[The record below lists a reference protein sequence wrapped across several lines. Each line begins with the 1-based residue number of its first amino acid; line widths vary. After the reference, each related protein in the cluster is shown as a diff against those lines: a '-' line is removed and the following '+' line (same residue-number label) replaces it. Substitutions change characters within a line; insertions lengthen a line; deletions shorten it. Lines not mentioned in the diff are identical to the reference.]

1 MFPFQRHRTPKNN
14 SRQRRAWH
22 NRPLVWF
29 LCLSCLGTG
38 LGFLPTLVKAQSSGK
53 VHPPVVRQFAL
64 PNASQPLIY
73 QPQLAASITL
83 AQAAASPKVSPTA
96 SPTAPAAAAASPA
109 ASPTASPTASPD
121 PSVAADAT
129 AKPGA
134 TTKSTEPI
142 VQHVWEFNRSPA
154 IGNRLRLEGVYPEG
168 HVEFTRPQ
176 GWDVRSAQVQLRLQ
190 HSPSLLPDR
199 SNLTVRINDTSVGS
213 VPLGASTKGEPNE
226 ISFNIPAN
234 LLQDKND
241 LSILA
246 EQQNSDTCSNP
257 SDPTLWTE
265 ILPDSKVILN
275 FRPKPIALG
284 FSRYPYP
291 FLDSLSLETNQITYL
306 RPAAYTAEWLTAASR
321 FETSIGRRL
330 GKVLLNTRLVGGLG
344 EAKGGDRLVIIG
356 TPAEQPA
363 LAQLSLPFALQ
374 NGKFIDAKKAVI
386 PDDVGI
392 LAMALTK
399 DSRIP
404 TLVATGNSPAGVAK
418 AVQFLVQ
425 AKDTELGTGQA
436 LTVNALTDVPPPAP
450 RAWAGYMPVENNF
463 QLSALQDIDGEVLG
477 DTTVRGTSAPPV
489 HIAFKGLPDDRF
501 LDGSAMTLRYS
512 YSPQMDSRTSAV
524 EIRIDQVTVASKRL
538 SSNGGDHETFSFRLP
553 EEKIKPDSVMDVHFV
568 MKPEAGSECGLEADQ
583 QLWGTIHAETSFDM
597 RRDNVVRIPDLTLLK
612 AGYPFTE
619 PQDLST
625 AAIALPAN
633 PSETEVQTLLAF
645 SERLGRVSQAESVK
659 TQVFVGDVPQDAKNK
674 LNVVGIG
681 TRDRL
686 TVKEVFQEKEG
697 FSLDNAL
704 TRQWEQSQVQ
714 TTSDNEGVVKAIV
727 SPWNKDRQLIAFTG
741 QNDKG
746 LTELQSLFKQDQLFK
761 KLGGD
766 TLLVSSNT
774 PNPVASNPDDYT
786 VREFQEAKQRRVA
799 NTSVVG
805 RVVLFLQDNW
815 FMVPAGIAFVALP
828 LYGFSQLY
836 LNRIDQ

>member
-1 MFPFQRHRTPKNN
+1 MFPFNRHRTSP
-14 SRQRRAWH
+14 SRNRRAWH
-22 NRPLVWF
+22 KRPLVWF
-29 LCLSCLGTG
+29 FCLTCLGTG
-38 LGFLPTLVKAQSSGK
+38 LGLLPTLVKAQARGK
-53 VHPPVVRQFAL
+53 DQSPPVVRQFAL
-64 PNASQPLIY
+64 PHPRTPLIY
-73 QPQLAASITL
+73 QPQLAASLTL
-83 AQAAASPKVSPTA
+83 AQAASPSPTPSPSPSSA
-96 SPTAPAAAAASPA
+96 APAISPTNS
-109 ASPTASPTASPD
+109 T
-121 PSVAADAT
+121 SVAAKT
-129 AKPGA
+129 N
-134 TTKSTEPI
+134 EPI
-142 VQHVWEFNRSPA
+142 IQHVWEFNRNPSV
-154 IGNRLRLEGVYPEG
+154 GNRLRLEGVYPEG

-176 GWDVRSAQVQLRLQ
+176 SWDVRSAQVQLRLQ

-199 SNLTVRINDTSVGS
+199 SNITVRINDTSVGS
-213 VPLGASTKGEPNE
+213 VPLGKSQGQPNE
-226 ISFNIPAN
+226 IVFNIPAN
-234 LLQDKND
+234 LLQDRND
-241 LSILA
+241 LSILT
-246 EQQNSDTCSNP
+246 EQQTSDTCSNP
-257 SDPTLWTE
+257 ADPTLWTE

-291 FLDSLSLETNQITYL
+291 FLDNLSLETNKITYL
-306 RPAAYTAEWLTAASR
+306 RPQTYTAEWLTAASR
-321 FETSIGRRL
+321 FETSLGRWL
-330 GKVLLNTRLVGGLG
+330 GKVLLNTQIVGGLG
-344 EAKGGDRLVIIG
+344 DVKGGDRLVVIG

-363 LAQLSLPFALQ
+363 LAQLPLPFALQ
-374 NGKFIDAKKAVI
+374 GGKFVDAKKAAI

-392 LAMALTK
+392 VIMALTK
-399 DSRIP
+399 DSRVP
-404 TLVATGNSPAGVAK
+404 TLVATGNAPAGVAK

-425 AKDTELGTGQA
+425 AKDAQLGTGQA
-436 LTVNALTDVPPPAP
+436 LTVNALTEVPTPAP
-450 RAWAGYMPVENNF
+450 RNWAGYMPVENNF
-463 QLSALQDIDGEVLG
+463 QLSALYDTSGELIK

-489 HIAFKGLPDDRF
+489 HIAFKALPDDRF

-524 EIRIDQVTVASKRL
+524 EVRIDQVTVASKRL
-538 SSNGGDHETFSFRLP
+538 SSNGGERETFSFRLP
-553 EEKIKPDSVMDVHFV
+553 EEKIKSDSVMDVHFV

-583 QLWGTIHAETSFDM
+583 QLWGTVHANTSFEM
-597 RRDNVVRIPDLTLLK
+597 RRDNVVRIPDLTLLRT
-612 AGYPFTE
+612 GYPFTE

-625 AAIALPAN
+625 AAIALPTN
-633 PSETEVQTLLAF
+633 PTESDVQTLLAF

-659 TQVFVGDVPQDAKNK
+659 TQVFVGEVPKEAKDR

-686 TVKEVFQEKEG
+686 TVPEVFQEKEG
-697 FSLDNAL
+697 FSLGNAF

-741 QNDKG
+741 QTEQG
-746 LTELQSLFKQDQLFK
+746 LEELQSLFQQESLFR

-766 TLLVSSNT
+766 TLLISSNT
-774 PNPVASNPDDYT
+774 PTPVASNPDDYNT
-786 VREFQEAKQRRVA
+786 QYLQEAKQRRVA

-815 FMVPAGIAFVALP
+815 FMVPAGIALVALP

>member
-1 MFPFQRHRTPKNN
+1 MFPFQRHRTPKP

-29 LCLSCLGTG
+29 LCLTCLGTG
-38 LGFLPTLVKAQSSGK
+38 LGLLPTLVKAQSSGK
-53 VHPPVVRQFAL
+53 TQPQVVRQFAL
-64 PNASQPLIY
+64 PTDQPLVY
-73 QPQLAASITL
+73 QPQLATTFTL
-83 AQAAASPKVSPTA
+83 AQAASPSP
-96 SPTAPAAAAASPA
+96 SPAASPA
-109 ASPTASPTASPD
+109 ASPSPT
-121 PSVAADAT
+121 T
-129 AKPGA
+129 APTSPGA
-134 TTKSTEPI
+134 AAGTTRPAEPI
-142 VQHVWEFNRSPA
+142 IQHVWEFSRSPEV
-154 IGNRLRLEGVYPEG
+154 GNRLRLEGVYPER
-168 HVEFTRPQ
+168 HVSFTRPQ

-213 VPLGASTKGEPNE
+213 VPLGASKTEPNE

-234 LLQDKND
+234 LLQDVND

-246 EQQNSDTCSNP
+246 EQQTSDTCSNP
-257 SDPTLWTE
+257 ADPTLWTE
-265 ILPDSKVILN
+265 ILPESKVILN

-291 FLDSLSLETNQITYL
+291 FIDNLSLETNQLAYV
-306 RPAAYTAEWLTAASR
+306 RPQAYTPEWLTAASR
-321 FETSIGRRL
+321 LETSMARRADKVQLSTRVVNGIGD
-330 GKVLLNTRLVGGLG
+330 
-344 EAKGGDRLVIIG
+344 AKGGDRLMIIG
-356 TPAEQPA
+356 TPAEQPS
-363 LAQLSLPFALQ
+363 LAQLTLPFPLQ
-374 NGKFIDAKKAVI
+374 NGKFIDAKKTVI

-392 LAMALTK
+392 LAMTLTK
-399 DSRIP
+399 DTRIP

-450 RAWAGYMPVENNF
+450 RAWAGYMPVQNNF
-463 QLSALQDIDGEVLG
+463 QLGDLEDIYGSKIE

-489 HIAFKGLPDDRF
+489 HVAFKALPDDRF

-524 EIRIDQVTVASKRL
+524 EVRIDKVTVASKRL
-538 SSNGGDHETFSFRLP
+538 SSNGGERESFSFRLP
-553 EEKIKPDSVMDVHFV
+553 EEKIKPDSVMDIHFV

-583 QLWGTIHAETSFDM
+583 QLWGTVHADTSFDM
-597 RRDNVVRIPDLTLLK
+597 RRDNVVQIPNLGLLR

-633 PSETEVQTLLAF
+633 PSETEIQTMLAF
-645 SERLGRVSQAESVK
+645 SQRLGRVSEAETVK
-659 TQVFVGDVPQDAKNK
+659 TQVFVGDVPQEAKNR

-686 TVKEVFQEKEG
+686 TVPEVFQEKEG
-697 FSLDNAL
+697 FSLSNAF

-714 TTSDNEGVVKAIV
+714 VTSDNEGVVKAIV

-741 QNDKG
+741 QNDRG
-746 LTELQSLFKQDQLFK
+746 LTELQSLFKQDGLFNQ
-761 KLGGD
+761 LGGD
-766 TLLVSSNT
+766 TMLIGSNSPT
-774 PNPVASNPDDYT
+774 PLASNPDDYT
-786 VREFQEAKQRRVA
+786 VRQFQEAKQRRVA

-815 FMVPAGIAFVALP
+815 FMVPAGIALVALP

>member
-1 MFPFQRHRTPKNN
+1 M
-14 SRQRRAWH
+14 
-22 NRPLVWF
+22 
-29 LCLSCLGTG
+29 
-38 LGFLPTLVKAQSSGK
+38 
-53 VHPPVVRQFAL
+53 VRQFAL
-64 PNASQPLIY
+64 PHPGTPLIY
-73 QPQLAASITL
+73 QPQLATSLTL
-83 AQAAASPKVSPTA
+83 AQAAAPSPSASPSVSPTSSKPNA
-96 SPTAPAAAAASPA
+96 SPGQVTAPSSNLA
-109 ASPTASPTASPD
+109 D
-121 PSVAADAT
+121 PL
-129 AKPGA
+129 K
-134 TTKSTEPI
+134 KSTAVAKTSEPI
-142 VQHVWEFNRSPA
+142 IQHIWEFNRNPA
-154 IGNRLRLEGVYPEG
+154 VGNRLRLEGVYPEG
-168 HVEFTRPQ
+168 HVEFTRPRS
-176 GWDVRSAQVQLRLQ
+176 WDVRSAQVQLRLQ

-199 SNLTVRINDTSVGS
+199 SNITVRINDTSIGS
-213 VPLGASTKGEPNE
+213 VPLGKNQGQPNE

-234 LLQDKND
+234 LLQDRND
-241 LSILA
+241 LSILT
-246 EQQNSDTCSNP
+246 EQQTSDTCSNP
-257 SDPTLWTE
+257 ADPTLWTE

-291 FLDSLSLETNQITYL
+291 FLDNLSLETNKITYL
-306 RPAAYTAEWLTAASR
+306 RPQAYSTEWLTAASR
-321 FETSIGRRL
+321 FETSMGRRL
-330 GKVLLNTRLVGGLG
+330 GKVLLNTQLVGGLG
-344 EAKGGDRLVIIG
+344 DVKGGDRLIVIG
-356 TPAEQPA
+356 TPTEQPA
-363 LAQLSLPFALQ
+363 LAQLPLPFALQ
-374 NGKFIDAKKAVI
+374 GGKFVDAEKSVI

-392 LAMALTK
+392 VIMALTK
-399 DSRIP
+399 DSRVP

-425 AKDTELGTGQA
+425 AKDAELGTGQA
-436 LTVNALTDVPPPAP
+436 LTVNALTEVPPPSP
-450 RAWAGYMPVENNF
+450 RNWAGYMPVENNF
-463 QLSALQDIDGEVLG
+463 PLSALQDTSGNLIE

-489 HIAFKGLPDDRF
+489 HIAFKALPDDRF

-538 SSNGGDHETFSFRLP
+538 SSNGGERETFSFRLP
-553 EEKIKPDSVMDVHFV
+553 EEKIKSDSVMDVHFV
-568 MKPEAGSECGLEADQ
+568 MKPEAGSECGFEADQ
-583 QLWGTIHAETSFDM
+583 QLWGTVHANTSFEM
-597 RRDNVVRIPDLTLLK
+597 RRDNVVRIPDLTLLQ

-625 AAIALPAN
+625 AAIALPTN
-633 PSETEVQTLLAF
+633 PTESDVQTLLAF

-659 TQVFVGDVPQDAKNK
+659 TQVFVGEVPKEAKER

-686 TVKEVFQEKEG
+686 TVPEVFQEKEG
-697 FSLDNAL
+697 FSLGSAF

-714 TTSDNEGVVKAIV
+714 TISDNEGVVKAIV

-741 QNDKG
+741 QTEQG
-746 LTELQSLFKQDQLFK
+746 LTELQSLFQQEALFK

-766 TLLVSSNT
+766 TVLISSNT
-774 PNPVASNPDDYT
+774 PTPVASNPDDYNIQY
-786 VREFQEAKQRRVA
+786 FQEAKQRRVA

>member
-1 MFPFQRHRTPKNN
+1 MFPFQRHRTSRN
-14 SRQRRAWH
+14 SARQRRAWH

-29 LCLSCLGTG
+29 FCLTCLGTG
-38 LGFLPTLVKAQSSGK
+38 LGLLPTLVKAQASNK
-53 VHPPVVRQFAL
+53 AQPVPVVHQVAM
-64 PNASQPLIY
+64 PDVKTPLIY

-83 AQAAASPKVSPTA
+83 AQAAAPSP
-96 SPTAPAAAAASPA
+96 AASPA
-109 ASPTASPTASPD
+109 ATPTESPSPATSPGAATAGTAAKP
-121 PSVAADAT
+121 ADAAGKT
-129 AKPGA
+129 
-134 TTKSTEPI
+134 SEPI
-142 VQHVWEFNRSPA
+142 IQHVWEFNRSPEV
-154 IGNRLRLEGVYPEG
+154 GNRLRLEGVYPEG
-168 HVEFTRPQ
+168 RVEFTRPR

-199 SNLTVRINDTSVGS
+199 SNITVRINDTSVGS
-213 VPLGASTKGEPNE
+213 VPLGSGQGPNDV
-226 ISFNIPAN
+226 SFNIPAN

-246 EQQNSDTCSNP
+246 EQQTSDTCSNP
-257 SDPTLWTE
+257 ADPTLWTE

-291 FLDSLSLETNQITYL
+291 FLDNLSLETNQISYV
-306 RPAAYTAEWLTAASR
+306 RPKAYTPEWLTAASR
-321 FETSIGRRL
+321 FETSMGRRL
-330 GKVLLNTRLVGGLG
+330 GEVPLNTKLVSGLG
-344 EAKGGDRLVIIG
+344 DVKGGDRVVIIG
-356 TPAEQPA
+356 TPAEQPS
-363 LAQLSLPFALQ
+363 LAQLPLPFTLQ
-374 NGKFIDAKKAVI
+374 GGKFVDAAKAVI

-392 LAMALTK
+392 VMMALTK
-399 DSRIP
+399 DSRVP
-404 TLVATGNSPAGVAK
+404 TLVATGNSTAGVTK

-436 LTVNALTDVPPPAP
+436 LTVNALTEVPPPAP
-450 RAWAGYMPVENNF
+450 RNWPGFMPVENNF
-463 QLSALQDIDGEVLG
+463 QLSALRTTSGNPIE

-489 HIAFKGLPDDRF
+489 HIAFRALPDDRF

-512 YSPQMDSRTSAV
+512 YSPQMDNRTSAV
-524 EIRIDQVTVASKRL
+524 EVRIDNVTVASKRL
-538 SSNGGDHETFSFRLP
+538 SSNGGERETFSFRLP
-553 EEKIKPDSVMDVHFV
+553 EEKIKPNSVMDVHFV

-583 QLWGTIHAETSFDM
+583 QLWGTVHADTSFDM
-597 RRDNVVRIPDLTLLK
+597 RRDNVVRIPDLSLLQ

-633 PSETEVQTLLAF
+633 PTEGEVQTLLAF
-645 SERLGRVSQAESVK
+645 SERLGRVSEAESVR
-659 TQVFVGDVPQDAKNK
+659 TQVFVGEVPKEAKDR

-686 TVKEVFQEKEG
+686 TVPEVFQEKEG
-697 FSLDNAL
+697 FSLGNAF

-714 TTSDNEGVVKAIV
+714 TTSDNQGVVKAIV
-727 SPWNKDRQLIAFTG
+727 SPWNRDRQLIAFTG
-741 QNDKG
+741 QTDQG
-746 LTELQSLFKQDQLFK
+746 LNELRSLFSQDALFNR
-761 KLGGD
+761 LSGD
-766 TLLVSSNT
+766 TVLISSNT
-774 PNPVASNPDDYT
+774 PNPVASNPDDYNIQQ
-786 VREFQEAKQRRVA
+786 FQEAKQRRVA

-836 LNRIDQ
+836 LNRVDQ